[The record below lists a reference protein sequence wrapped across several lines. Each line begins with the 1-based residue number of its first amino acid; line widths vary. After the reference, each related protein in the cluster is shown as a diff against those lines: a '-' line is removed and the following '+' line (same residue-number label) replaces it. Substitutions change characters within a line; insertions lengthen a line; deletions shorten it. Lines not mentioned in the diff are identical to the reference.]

1 MNDFDELIG
10 ADVAGAERERLLAV
24 HTALVEAGPPPE
36 LPDSLR
42 DAPRPGDVSTLRK
55 QTAPRKFA
63 LLAAAVI
70 ILVVAFTIGYAT
82 GLKKSSSAKPVE
94 TIEMTGTKEAPKA
107 EAVLDV
113 QQPVSGNVPM
123 SLEVSG
129 LPRIA
134 APEYYVVWLVR
145 NGQRLAPCGSFV
157 ISKPVRTLTINLSAP
172 YALEKGDTWIVTRQM
187 YGPTTATPTTVLKPA

>member
-36 LPDSLR
+36 LPATLLDV
-42 DAPRPGDVSTLRK
+42 PEPGKVSALRK

-70 ILVVAFTIGYAT
+70 LLGVAFTIGFAT
-82 GLKKSSSAKPVE
+82 GQKNSATGTPVK
-94 TIEMTGTKEAPKA
+94 TIELSGTAKTPHA
-107 EAVLDV
+107 EGTLDV
-113 QQPVSGNVPM
+113 QRQVSGNVPM
-123 SLEVSG
+123 TLEVSG
-129 LPRIA
+129 LPRVA

-145 NGQRLAPCGSFV
+145 NGQRFAPCGTFV
-157 ISKPVRTLTINLSAP
+157 VSQPARPLTLNLTAP
-172 YALEKGDTWIVTRQM
+172 YALEKGDTWIVTRQG
-187 YGPTTATPTTVLKPA
+187 YGSHGTKPTTVLQPS